1 MGATVVNALT
11 SSYWAGHKPADY
23 KGQDLD
29 KALKAYEPLAGKS
42 VTIPSSLI
50 PPVPKASVSAIDACI
65 AKLKSAI
72 TELEKGK
79 VILNQVATALQA
91 VQTAAGKAS
100 ADLIKLAKG
109 KDADETEYKNAAIT
123 ANSIGSLA
131 ADALKDYR

>member
-1 MGATVVNALT
+1 MPT
-11 SSYWAGHKPADY
+11 
-23 KGQDLD
+23 
-29 KALKAYEPLAGKS
+29 
-42 VTIPSSLI
+42 
-50 PPVPKASVSAIDACI
+50 VSAIYACI

-91 VQTAAGKAS
+91 VQTAACKAS
-100 ADLIKLAKG
+100 ADLTKLAKG
-109 KDADETEYKNAAIT
+109 KDVDRTEYKNAAIT